1 MPRLLLALLLAATA
15 AFAQDPPTLADLRWT
30 ARPLV
35 IFADSPSDPSFLLQL
50 RLLDT
55 RSDELA
61 DRKVVILTDTDP
73 AAAGPLRQQLRP
85 RGFGL
90 VLIDIDGSIAQRR
103 PAPTTTRDLINLI
116 DRMPS
121 RREET
126 GSFRP

>member
-15 AFAQDPPTLADLRWT
+15 AFAQDPATLADLRWT

>member
-1 MPRLLLALLLAATA
+1 MPRLLLALILAATA
-15 AFAQDPPTLADLRWT
+15 AAAEPPSLADLRWT

-35 IFADSPSDPSFLLQL
+35 IFADSPTDPRFVQQV
-50 RLLDT
+50 RLLEE

-61 DRKVVILTDTDP
+61 DRKVVVLTDTDP

-85 RGFGL
+85 RDFGL

-103 PAPTTTRDLINLI
+103 PTPTTTRELINLI